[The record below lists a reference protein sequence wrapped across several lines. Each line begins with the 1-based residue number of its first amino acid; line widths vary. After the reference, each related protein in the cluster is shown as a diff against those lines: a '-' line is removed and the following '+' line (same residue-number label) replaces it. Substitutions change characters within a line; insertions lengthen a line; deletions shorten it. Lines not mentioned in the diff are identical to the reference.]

1 MIVPLRWPTQLLLA
15 SMLVLA
21 GCLQEDSI
29 SVTKD
34 GRVSFE
40 AVVTEVDEDKKIE
53 FAAFEKVVAN
63 VLDELRQRQWE
74 VEATWT
80 SKERPY
86 RLKFTGSGKLADVA
100 GKTSFYVLSK
110 VDDKKFTL
118 MFLGTEAN
126 YVRIGFASPP
136 ESAQFSGPN
145 GRPIH
150 EIERAL
156 PTDIV
161 TIALQ

>member
-1 MIVPLRWPTQLLLA
+1 MIVHVRWSTQLLLA

-29 SVTKD
+29 TVTKD

-40 AVVTEVDEDKKIE
+40 TVVTEVDEDKKVE
-53 FAAFEKVVAN
+53 LAAFEKVVAS
-63 VLDELRQRQWE
+63 VLDELRQRQWKA
-74 VEATWT
+74 EATWI

-86 RLKFTGSGKLADVA
+86 RLKITGSGKLAEVT
-100 GKTSFYVLSK
+100 GKTSFYVLS
-110 VDDKKFTL
+110 VIDEKKFKL
-118 MFLGTEAN
+118 MFLGTDAN
-126 YVRIGFASPP
+126 YVRIVFNSSP
-136 ESAQFSGPN
+136 ESAQFLGPN
-145 GRPIH
+145 GQPIH